1 MIYFK
6 HWTVYFKVGGLSE
19 DSDPSGNWWGRGKVY
34 QSRKYSDFLS
44 RLTLMKCLI
53 GWNHFVGYLDGE
65 RWSDA
70 CGWCVFSES
79 CSRDEFLCD
88 SGRCLL
94 PASVCDG
101 HPNCQ
106 DQTDE
111 TNCSQKHKGAAQ
123 TSSGGWGGALSSAA
137 NSSHVTLSHRMWWA
151 ENGAFWLPVQSEP
164 PQELSSPAGPLFFLR
179 PSFTRRES
187 CTWLN
192 PAHLFALSSASG
204 TCLWRKVTSSR

>member
-6 HWTVYFKVGGLSE
+6 HWIVYFKVGGLSE
-19 DSDPSGNWWGRGKVY
+19 DSEPSGNWWGQWKVY
-34 QSRKYSDFLS
+34 QSRKYSEFLPH
-44 RLTLMKCLI
+44 LTLMECFTLMLMIGTILSVILI
-53 GWNHFVGYLDGE
+53 MSTGVIPAVGVPT
-65 RWSDA
+65 
-70 CGWCVFSES
+70 CVFSES

-123 TSSGGWGGALSSAA
+123 TTWGEGGGD
-137 NSSHVTLSHRMWWA
+137 T
-151 ENGAFWLPVQSEP
+151 
-164 PQELSSPAGPLFFLR
+164 
-179 PSFTRRES
+179 
-187 CTWLN
+187 
-192 PAHLFALSSASG
+192 
-204 TCLWRKVTSSR
+204 